1 MDDVIKDF
9 INECFIKDIISG
21 ENSVYINFFDEGSA
35 NNHDTLA
42 NNNSNDAYISK
53 NVNDVEN
60 AITQGEIKVHPNSNF
75 DNITDANIPA
85 INKEKKINSFSK
97 VTILDDLKSFLKRV
111 QKFNSNIEKRK
122 QEPDKMDDENKLLET
137 REDGKWKKGT
147 TLMMGDS
154 ILSELREH
162 NFLDP

>member
-1 MDDVIKDF
+1 MPTSLLLIKR
-9 INECFIKDIISG
+9 
-21 ENSVYINFFDEGSA
+21 
-35 NNHDTLA
+35 
-42 NNNSNDAYISK
+42 
-53 NVNDVEN
+53 
-60 AITQGEIKVHPNSNF
+60 
-75 DNITDANIPA
+75 
-85 INKEKKINSFSK
+85 KKINSFSK
-97 VTILDDLKSFLKRV
+97 VTILGDLKSFLKRV

>member
-1 MDDVIKDF
+1 MNVLQKIF
-9 INECFIKDIISG
+9 SG

-35 NNHDTLA
+35 NNRDALA
-42 NNNSNDAYISK
+42 NNNSSDAYISK
-53 NVNDVEN
+53 NVNDVEKE
-60 AITQGEIKVHPNSNF
+60 ITQDEIKVHPNSNF
-75 DNITDANIPA
+75 DNSNDANITA

-97 VTILDDLKSFLKRV
+97 VTILGDLKSFLKRV
-111 QKFNSNIEKRK
+111 QKLNSNIEKRK

-154 ILSELREH
+154 ILSGLREH

>member
-1 MDDVIKDF
+1 MDDVTKDF
-9 INECFIKDIISG
+9 INECFTKDIISG

-35 NNHDTLA
+35 NNRDTLA
-42 NNNSNDAYISK
+42 NNNSSDAYISK
-53 NVNDVEN
+53 NVNDVEK
-60 AITQGEIKVHPNSNF
+60 AITQDEIKVHPNSNF
-75 DNITDANIPA
+75 DNSNDANITA
-85 INKEKKINSFSK
+85 INKEKKIISFSK
-97 VTILDDLKSFLKRV
+97 VTILGDLKSFLKRV
-111 QKFNSNIEKRK
+111 QKLNSNIEKRK

-154 ILSELREH
+154 ILSGLREH

>member
-85 INKEKKINSFSK
+85 INKEKKN
-97 VTILDDLKSFLKRV
+97 
-111 QKFNSNIEKRK
+111 
-122 QEPDKMDDENKLLET
+122 
-137 REDGKWKKGT
+137 
-147 TLMMGDS
+147 
-154 ILSELREH
+154 
-162 NFLDP
+162 